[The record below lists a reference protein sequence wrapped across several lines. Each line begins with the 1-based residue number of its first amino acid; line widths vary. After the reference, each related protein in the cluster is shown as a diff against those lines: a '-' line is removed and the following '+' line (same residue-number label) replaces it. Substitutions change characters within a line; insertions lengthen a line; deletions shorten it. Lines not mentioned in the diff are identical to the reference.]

1 MKVSDQWTDVST
13 AKYLG
18 SAYSD
23 VQLAM
28 SKFETSWF
36 VLDHTCVDA
45 GVEAWSMDGVP
56 FAEIGGYYGGCNT
69 DIQLHIN
76 KGVIGLRVDN
86 VVGFEVSG
94 LSITNLLNVGALGT
108 ETSVCGAYTQGNAH
122 QDPRITAGYTG
133 TEGYGVTLTQ
143 SSHGTLRDVQI
154 SNIETYYG
162 AAVGI
167 ALFKDSANVTFGE
180 DIRIDGVVAGSRMEL
195 SELRPEQS
203 YLPNKVP
210 RACSVLDNQYNTH
223 YALAAA
229 DSISASNVRG
239 FMVCDEEERIGQCDE
254 ESCEP
259 IYDEGF
265 FVELAQT
272 YAKSETR
279 MERARK
285 RLSVYGSFSKSVV
298 RSGSFAMLVLG
309 VMIGLVAVLMGCHV
323 WSRMARK
330 MMERKQINREWS
342 GIIEG
347 ESTPLLPDTDLYTY

>member
-1 MKVSDQWTDVST
+1 M
-13 AKYLG
+13 G
-18 SAYSD
+18 
-23 VQLAM
+23 
-28 SKFETSWF
+28 
-36 VLDHTCVDA
+36 
-45 GVEAWSMDGVP
+45 
-56 FAEIGGYYGGCNT
+56 
-69 DIQLHIN
+69 
-76 KGVIGLRVDN
+76 
-86 VVGFEVSG
+86 
-94 LSITNLLNVGALGT
+94 
-108 ETSVCGAYTQGNAH
+108 
-122 QDPRITAGYTG
+122 
-133 TEGYGVTLTQ
+133 
-143 SSHGTLRDVQI
+143 
-154 SNIETYYG
+154 
-162 AAVGI
+162 
-167 ALFKDSANVTFGE
+167 FKDSANVTFGE

-195 SELRPEQS
+195 AELRPEQS

-239 FMVCDEEERIGQCDE
+239 FMVCDEE
-254 ESCEP
+254 SCEP
-259 IYDEGF
+259 MYAEGF

-272 YAKSETR
+272 YTKSETR

-309 VMIGLVAVLMGCHV
+309 VVIGLVAVLMGCHV

-330 MMERKQINREWS
+330 MMEGKQINREWS